1 MVKRNTHMKDFGIKR
16 VLEPKGS
23 IPVAAWKLDNSK
35 KIRSDEIRI
44 SLDWIDFER
53 DNMDQIASISGYDQA
68 ETRARIMKIVEERGK
83 FHNPYTESSGVFSG
97 IIEACG
103 KNVDLD
109 SKGLRIGD
117 RVVAA

>member
-1 MVKRNTHMKDFGIKR
+1 MKDFGIKR

-83 FHNPYTESSGVFSG
+83 FHNPYTDQAESFRGS
-97 IIEACG
+97 
-103 KNVDLD
+103 
-109 SKGLRIGD
+109 
-117 RVVAA
+117 